1 VSGEDAS
8 PGLVLQDVFAGYGGG
23 DVLKGISFAVPHGAL
38 TCMVGPN
45 GAGKSTVLAV
55 ISGVL
60 RPRSGTVSFAG
71 QRLTGRATHEVL
83 QLGISHVPQRR
94 SLFPLMTLREN
105 VELGGVTLRDRRLVR
120 MRREALEERF
130 PMLSQRAHERANG
143 LSGGQQRLVEI
154 ARSLMLQPKLMILD
168 EPTIGLEPRLAREV
182 YHTIRDLHMSGMTI
196 LLVEQNVRIGLGM
209 ATYGV
214 VLESGRIRLEGSG
227 SSILA
232 NPEISG
238 LFLGGHSG
246 RSNVQSPPGGASI
259 NGVAA
264 TQLNSNPSG
273 TVHGQES

>member
-1 VSGEDAS
+1 VSAEDAG

-23 DVLKGISFAVPHGAL
+23 DVLKGISLAVPHSAL

-45 GAGKSTVLAV
+45 GAGKSTLLAV

-83 QLGISHVPQRR
+83 RLGISHVPQRR
-94 SLFPLMTLREN
+94 SLFPLMTVREN

-182 YHTIRDLHMSGMTI
+182 YHTIRDLHNAGMTI

-209 ATYGV
+209 ATHGV

-238 LFLGGHSG
+238 LFLGGHAG

-273 TVHGQES
+273 TVQRQES